1 MKKLFLIITTYI
13 LLLSRSSTLVSAD
26 DLNYQCIG
34 KGIADYMN
42 AVIAGAGN
50 IPNVKL
56 LSPAFNMTSSTFD
69 DIVNAIGQAGGN
81 FNALDGIAGNAYN
94 VDDRRITSWLTE
106 KLKNPYVSGKP
117 FYLTETGEKDY
128 ADGKISEDEA
138 KTRLKPELDALRTFG
153 NPWNAQA
160 SLLFNGLGTN
170 SNFPTFQWSED
181 ALKDLCGG
189 YSCGPVGINQASFFS
204 QGDTVYSTMRDLNM
218 LYDLEIATSGN
229 VDSVIRAVD
238 NLPNGNIIVRVGVG
252 DDSGGFS
259 DPQKYIEFI
268 KSVSKTLTDNNIS
281 RTVYFIA
288 GPNEPDSEFWANP
301 QCKINQLPAKKG
313 PLEEGFNPQ
322 NPNLGCDK
330 TADPEYNPLR
340 PYPGN
345 PCDPLIPRSVP
356 EAPLTSEKKF
366 NTFACGASLTPQ
378 TEEIF
383 DPYGSNGYYEGLPG
397 PEGYAHTVCD
407 PVPENVKKNGGLV
420 TCWRSSAFDVTVDL
434 SHANLGVLSNTQD
447 TSLTDAQKVNE
458 YLSWYLTGAPQI
470 GDQIPLNKDN
480 PIDIDR
486 LINFSGP
493 LRKLLPSSLLNLAK
507 NTLAQSNS
515 KDVHNYLVENSNFP
529 LGLGDARLGDFASPL
544 NATWMGKLLQN
555 VPFSSM
561 EDTAGEYTMSVF
573 RDPAN
578 DQQIEGLGDQKYST
592 IVNKNT
598 APLQLIIKS
607 AQLAK

>member
-1 MKKLFLIITTYI
+1 MKKLFLFLSIILITAPA
-13 LLLSRSSTLVSAD
+13 VSAG

-42 AVIAGAGN
+42 AVITGAGN
-50 IPNVKL
+50 GKISNVKL

-69 DIVNAIGQAGGN
+69 DIVNSIGAAGGN
-81 FNALDGIAGNAYN
+81 FGDLDGIAGNAYN
-94 VDDRRITSWLTE
+94 VENRRITSWLTE

-117 FYLTETGEKDY
+117 LYLTETGEKDY

-138 KTRLKPELDALRTFG
+138 IARLKPELDALRTFG

-160 SLLFNGLGTN
+160 ALLFNGLGTN
-170 SNFPTFQWSED
+170 SNFPTFQWSVD
-181 ALKDLCGG
+181 NLKVLCGG
-189 YSCGPVGINQASFFS
+189 YQCGPVGINQASFFS
-204 QGDTVYSTMRDLNM
+204 QSDTVYSTMRDLKM
-218 LYDLEIATSGN
+218 LFDLEIATSGN
-229 VDSVIRAVD
+229 VDSVIRAVSAIPPD
-238 NLPNGNIIVRVGVG
+238 GNVIVRVGVG

-259 DPQKYIEFI
+259 DPTKYVDFI
-268 KSVSKTLTDNNIS
+268 KLVAEKTTK
-281 RTVYFIA
+281 TVFFIA
-288 GPNEPDSEFWANP
+288 GPNEPDVEFWANP
-301 QCKINQLPAKKG
+301 QCKTSSLPAKKG

-322 NPNLGCDK
+322 NPDLACDK
-330 TADPEYNPLR
+330 TIDPEYNPLR

-345 PCDPLIPRSVP
+345 PCDPLIPRSGP
-356 EAPLTSEKKF
+356 EAPITSEKKF

-378 TEEIF
+378 REEVF
-383 DPYGSNGYYEGLPG
+383 DPYGNNGYYESLPG

-407 PVPENVKKNGGLV
+407 PPSEDVKKNGGLV

-434 SHANLGVLSNTQD
+434 SHANLGILSNTQD

-458 YLSWYLTGAPQI
+458 YLSWYLIGTPQI

-480 PIDIDR
+480 PVDIDR

-493 LRKLLPSSLLNLAK
+493 LRKLLPSTLLDLAK
-507 NTLAQSNS
+507 NTLAKGNT
-515 KDVHNYLVENSNFP
+515 KDVHNYLVENKNLPF
-529 LGLGDARLGDFASPL
+529 GFGDVRLGDFASPL
-544 NATWMGKLLQN
+544 NSTWVTDLLKN

-578 DQQIEGLGDQKYST
+578 DQQLEGLGDQKYST

-607 AQLAK
+607 ANLAQ